1 MCYKWTYALQDGK
14 IIDYPV
20 PYGRSC
26 KDGSNP
32 AEETILGGNAV
43 VLKQS
48 LGTDPSR
55 RLRRRYGEAPVESRW
70 LFPIRSV
77 DCSPVREFVMTNIED
92 DRTEGRDPLL
102 WAVGIVVRAAILYPV
117 CLS

>member
-1 MCYKWTYALQDGK
+1 MCYKRTYALQDGK

-55 RLRRRYGEAPVESRW
+55 RLRRRYGKLRW
-70 LFPIRSV
+70 KADGCFQFGRSIARQ
-77 DCSPVREFVMTNIED
+77 SEN
-92 DRTEGRDPLL
+92 
-102 WAVGIVVRAAILYPV
+102 
-117 CLS
+117 SS